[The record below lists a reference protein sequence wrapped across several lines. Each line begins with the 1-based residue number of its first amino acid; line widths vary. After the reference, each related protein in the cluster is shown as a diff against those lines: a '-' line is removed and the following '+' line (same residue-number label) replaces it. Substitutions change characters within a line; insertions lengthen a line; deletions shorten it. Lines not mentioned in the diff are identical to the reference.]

1 MYFQLIL
8 LGLVCLLAPCLVRYG
23 GYVSRHKPFE
33 LVAVGGIFFL
43 LAASFGLGFSL
54 FESLQ
59 ASGSLL
65 SIGRALMMISTIV
78 GWIGLV
84 IGAIWSTLEVLR
96 EREPHLHKVVE
107 VESRA

>member
-8 LGLVCLLAPCLVRYG
+8 LGLVCMTAPCLVRYG

-54 FESLQ
+54 LESLR
-59 ASGSLL
+59 ASATLL
-65 SIGRALMMISTIV
+65 SAGRSLMIISTII
-78 GWIGLV
+78 GWLGLF
-84 IGAIWSTLEVLR
+84 IGAIWSTVEVLR
-96 EREPHLHKVVE
+96 EREVDIARKVEARV
-107 VESRA
+107 